1 MMLRNVFFIFTLTL
15 MSGCSATAYYL
26 TQATVENAAEH
37 QRIDQSL
44 SNMHDPM
51 HSIPAPHVPQ
61 GIHMPKRNRTG
72 KDYLLMGLFQAGLQ
86 LMVEG
91 APER

>member
-1 MMLRNVFFIFTLTL
+1 MFRKIFTIAVMLIL
-15 MSGCSATAYYL
+15 SGCSATTYHL
-26 TQATVENAAEH
+26 TQETVENAAEH

-44 SNMHDPM
+44 SAMHDPM
-51 HSIPAPHVPQ
+51 LHVPSPHVPH

-72 KDYLLMGLFQAGLQ
+72 KDYLLMGLFQAGLE
-86 LMVEG
+86 LMIEG